1 MEKLHNFLKKNA
13 RKILRFLALFLLSL
27 LIVFLIVLATH
38 LYFTS
43 TSGSIY
49 ADKITTDGALEKRD
63 WLTFWGSVLA
73 VVSTTLLALI
83 TIRQNN
89 VLEAINKE
97 HENKDSH
104 LLNLR
109 FAAEFHSL
117 IDFKAIFFFR
127 NGQKKRSIKIV
138 FNSTGRIA
146 PSKIKIENM
155 NILHGWRKNSN
166 KIDGHQITSIQNSE
180 MDILTNTSQ
189 DSEGKFCLVFEISE
203 SSYKKLFKTT
213 RTINTTKE
221 PSLRLI
227 IDYYLTNPINVTTH
241 VSGEMSFNHML
252 PSKEAHGDKQEGEA
266 DAAFNICESFLRI
279 VSFDFHDSYNE
290 NESTTR
296 I

>member
-1 MEKLHNFLKKNA
+1 MESLHNFLKKNG
-13 RKILRFLALFLLSL
+13 RKILRFLAFFLFSL
-27 LIVFLIVLATH
+27 LIVYLVVLVTY

-43 TSGSIY
+43 TSGSIQ
-49 ADKITTDGALEKRD
+49 ADNITTNGALEKRD

-89 VLEAINKE
+89 VLKAINKE

-117 IDFKAIFFFR
+117 IDFKAISFFK
-127 NGQKKRSIKIV
+127 NGSNKRAIKIL
-138 FNSTGRIA
+138 FISTGRMA
-146 PSKIKIENM
+146 PSKITIANM

-180 MDILTNTSQ
+180 MEILTNTSQ

-213 RTINTTKE
+213 KTIDTANE

-241 VSGEMSFNHML
+241 VSGEMSFNHIL
-252 PSKEAHGDKQEGEA
+252 PRDEARGDKQEGEA
-266 DAAFNICESFLRI
+266 DVVFNICESFLRI
-279 VSFDFHDSYNE
+279 VSFDFHDSFNE

-296 I
+296 K